1 MAGRPGAGRY
11 SGKLFEEA
19 VRRAACAQ
27 IRAGDQKGWRKLD
40 AIALRLVDKAVDG
53 DLEAMKTV
61 AERLD
66 GKAVAHIEASGDG
79 SLLAGFAAILA
90 AVNEER
96 RRRAEGGELEARIVD
111 VTPDYSAVQQHA
123 EVEQPDPEGLES
135 AEKPLK

>member
-11 SGKLFEEA
+11 SGKLFEAA

-27 IRAGDQKGWRKLD
+27 IRAGDLRGQRKLD
-40 AIALRLVDKAVDG
+40 AIALRLVNQAVDG
-53 DLEAMKTV
+53 DLDAIKTV

-79 SLLAGFAAILA
+79 ALLAGFGALLA

-96 RRRAEGGELEARIVD
+96 RRRAGEELGPPIVD
-111 VTPDYSAVQQHA
+111 VTPEDGAVQQHA
-123 EVEQPDPEGLES
+123 EVVYHDPEDAKH
-135 AEKPLK
+135 AEKPVE

>member
-11 SGKLFEEA
+11 SGKLFETA

-27 IRAGDQKGWRKLD
+27 IRAGDLRGQRKLD
-40 AIALRLVDKAVDG
+40 VIAARLVNQAVDG
-53 DLEAMKTV
+53 DLDAIKTV

-79 SLLAGFAAILA
+79 ALLAGFGALLA

-96 RRRAEGGELEARIVD
+96 RRRAGEELGPPIVD
-111 VTPDYSAVQQHA
+111 VTPEDGAVQQHA
-123 EVEQPDPEGLES
+123 EVVYHDPADAKH
-135 AEKPLK
+135 AEKPVE

>member
-1 MAGRPGAGRY
+1 MAGRAGAGRY

-96 RRRAEGGELEARIVD
+96 RRRAGEELGPPIVD
-111 VTPDYSAVQQHA
+111 VTPDNGAMQQHA

-135 AEKPLK
+135 AEKPVE

>member
-1 MAGRPGAGRY
+1 MAGRAGAGRY

-61 AERLD
+61 AERLK
-66 GKAVAHIEASGDG
+66 GATTILRNLAHLAQPAKAA
-79 SLLAGFAAILA
+79 
-90 AVNEER
+90 
-96 RRRAEGGELEARIVD
+96 
-111 VTPDYSAVQQHA
+111 
-123 EVEQPDPEGLES
+123 
-135 AEKPLK
+135 

>member
-11 SGKLFEEA
+11 SGKLFETA

-27 IRAGDQKGWRKLD
+27 IRAGDLRGQRKLD
-40 AIALRLVDKAVDG
+40 VIAARLVNQAVDG
-53 DLEAMKTV
+53 DLDAIKTV

-79 SLLAGFAAILA
+79 ALLAGFGALLA

-96 RRRAEGGELEARIVD
+96 RRRAAGEELGPPIVD
-111 VTPDYSAVQQHA
+111 VTPEYGAVQQHS
-123 EVEQPDPEGLES
+123 EVVDHDPEDAKH
-135 AEKPLK
+135 AEKPVE

>member
-11 SGKLFEEA
+11 SGKLFETA

-27 IRAGDQKGWRKLD
+27 IRAGDLRGQRKLD
-40 AIALRLVDKAVDG
+40 VIAARLVNQAVDG
-53 DLEAMKTV
+53 DLDAIKTV

-79 SLLAGFAAILA
+79 ALLAGFGALLA

-96 RRRAEGGELEARIVD
+96 RRRAGEELGPPIVD
-111 VTPDYSAVQQHA
+111 VTPENGAVQQHS
-123 EVEQPDPEGLES
+123 EVVDHDPEDAKQ
-135 AEKPLK
+135 AEKPVE

>member
-1 MAGRPGAGRY
+1 MAGRAGAGRY

-79 SLLAGFAAILA
+79 SLLAGFGALLA

-96 RRRAEGGELEARIVD
+96 RRRAAGDELGPPIVD
-111 VTPDYSAVQQHA
+111 VTPEDGAVQQHA
-123 EVEQPDPEGLES
+123 EVVYHDPEDAEH
-135 AEKPLK
+135 AEKPVE

>member
-11 SGKLFEEA
+11 SGKLFEAA

-27 IRAGDQKGWRKLD
+27 IRAGDLRGQRKLD
-40 AIALRLVDKAVDG
+40 VIAARLVNQAVDG
-53 DLEAMKTV
+53 DLDAIKTV

-79 SLLAGFAAILA
+79 ALLAGFGALLA

-96 RRRAEGGELEARIVD
+96 RRRAGEELGPPIVD
-111 VTPDYSAVQQHA
+111 VTPEYGAVQQHS
-123 EVEQPDPEGLES
+123 EVVDHDPEDAKH
-135 AEKPLK
+135 AEKPVE

>member
-11 SGKLFEEA
+11 SGKLFETA

-27 IRAGDQKGWRKLD
+27 IRAGDLRGQRKLD
-40 AIALRLVDKAVDG
+40 VIAARLVNQAVDG
-53 DLEAMKTV
+53 DLDAIKTV

-79 SLLAGFAAILA
+79 ALLAGFGALLA

-96 RRRAEGGELEARIVD
+96 RRRAASDELGPPIVD
-111 VTPDYSAVQQHA
+111 VTPEYGAVQQHA
-123 EVEQPDPEGLES
+123 EVVYHDPEDAKH
-135 AEKPLK
+135 AEKPVE

>member
-11 SGKLFEEA
+11 SGKLFETA

-27 IRAGDQKGWRKLD
+27 IRAGDLRGQRKLD
-40 AIALRLVDKAVDG
+40 VIAARLVNQAVDG
-53 DLEAMKTV
+53 DLDAIKTV

-79 SLLAGFAAILA
+79 ALLA

-96 RRRAEGGELEARIVD
+96 RRRAGEELGPPIVD
-111 VTPDYSAVQQHA
+111 VTPEYGAVQQHS
-123 EVEQPDPEGLES
+123 EVVYHDPEDAKH
-135 AEKPLK
+135 AEKPVE

>member
-1 MAGRPGAGRY
+1 MVGRPGAGRY
-11 SGKLFEEA
+11 SGKLFEAA

-27 IRAGDQKGWRKLD
+27 IRAGDLRGYSKLN

-53 DLEAMKTV
+53 DLDAIKTV

-79 SLLAGFAAILA
+79 ALLAGFGALLA

-96 RRRAEGGELEARIVD
+96 RRRAAGDELGPPIVD
-111 VTPDYSAVQQHA
+111 VTPENAAMQQHS
-123 EVEQPDPEGLES
+123 EVVDHDPEDAKH
-135 AEKPLK
+135 AENPVE

>member
-11 SGKLFEEA
+11 SGKLFETA

-27 IRAGDQKGWRKLD
+27 IRAGDLRGQRKLD
-40 AIALRLVDKAVDG
+40 VIAARLVNQAVDG
-53 DLEAMKTV
+53 DLDAIKTV

-79 SLLAGFAAILA
+79 ALLAGFGALLA

-96 RRRAEGGELEARIVD
+96 RRRAASDELGPPIVD
-111 VTPDYSAVQQHA
+111 VTPEYGAVQQHS
-123 EVEQPDPEGLES
+123 EVVDHDPEDAKH
-135 AEKPLK
+135 AEKPVE

>member
-1 MAGRPGAGRY
+1 
-11 SGKLFEEA
+11 

-79 SLLAGFAAILA
+79 TLLAGFAAILA

-96 RRRAEGGELEARIVD
+96 RRRAEGGELGPPIVD
-111 VTPDYSAVQQHA
+111 VTPEDGAVQQHA
-123 EVEQPDPEGLES
+123 EVVYHDPEDAKH
-135 AEKPLK
+135 AEKPVE

>member
-11 SGKLFEEA
+11 SGKLFETA

-27 IRAGDQKGWRKLD
+27 IRAGDLRGQRKLD
-40 AIALRLVDKAVDG
+40 VIAARLVNQAVDG
-53 DLEAMKTV
+53 DLDAIKTV

-79 SLLAGFAAILA
+79 ALLAGFGALLA

-96 RRRAEGGELEARIVD
+96 RRRAGEELGPPIVD
-111 VTPDYSAVQQHA
+111 VTPEYGAVQQHS
-123 EVEQPDPEGLES
+123 EVVDHDPEDAKH
-135 AEKPLK
+135 AEKPVE

>member
-1 MAGRPGAGRY
+1 MAGRAGAGRY

-27 IRAGDQKGWRKLD
+27 IRAGDLRGQRKLD
-40 AIALRLVDKAVDG
+40 VIAARLVDQAVEG
-53 DLEAMKTV
+53 DLEAIKTV
-61 AERLD
+61 AERMD

-96 RRRAEGGELEARIVD
+96 RRRAGELSPPVVD
-111 VTPDYSAVQQHA
+111 ITPIDAATQHD
-123 EVEQPDPEGLES
+123 EEPEQIEFGRD
-135 AEKPLK
+135 EKPME